1 MPRIT
6 PKDPGGVLKNSRGDQ
21 TIEPGSLL
29 ESCGVA
35 TAAIY
40 YPGFHRSPDNDAFW
54 GTGWT
59 EWDHLRHLK
68 ADLVTGD
75 AVRHPL
81 RYYDI
86 GADGGATLRRQ
97 AAQALEQR
105 MVDDLDLV
113 PVQGDAAVHRVHDQF
128 VIGSEQI
135 VNGTSHGY
143 NSPKMMI
150 AALLYHRGMP
160 E

>member
-6 PKDPGGVLKNSRGDQ
+6 PKDPGGVLNNSRADQ

-86 GADGGATLRRQ
+86 GADGGATLRQQ
-97 AAQALEQR
+97 AAQAR
-105 MVDDLDLV
+105 
-113 PVQGDAAVHRVHDQF
+113 AAGLKAF
-128 VIGSEQI
+128 VFYHYWFEP
-135 VNGTSHGY
+135 Y
-143 NSPKMMI
+143 PASP
-150 AALLYHRGMP
+150 HP
-160 E
+160 QP